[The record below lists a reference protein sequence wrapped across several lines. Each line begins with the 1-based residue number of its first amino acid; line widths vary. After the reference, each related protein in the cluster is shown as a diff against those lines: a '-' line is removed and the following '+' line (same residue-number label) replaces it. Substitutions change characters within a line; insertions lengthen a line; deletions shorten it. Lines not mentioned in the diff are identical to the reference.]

1 MQFRKIGKEKVYV
14 GLTFDWN
21 YEKQCVHVSM
31 PGYLDHALL
40 LFKHGTP
47 QRAQDQPYQ
56 HTVPTYGARQQF
68 AMAPYGTALLDKYGK
83 HFVQ

>member
-1 MQFRKIGKEKVYV
+1 
-14 GLTFDWN
+14 
-21 YEKQCVHVSM
+21 M

-47 QRAQDQPYQ
+47 QREQDQPYQ

-68 AMAPYGTALLDKYGK
+68 AMAPYGTTLLNKYGK